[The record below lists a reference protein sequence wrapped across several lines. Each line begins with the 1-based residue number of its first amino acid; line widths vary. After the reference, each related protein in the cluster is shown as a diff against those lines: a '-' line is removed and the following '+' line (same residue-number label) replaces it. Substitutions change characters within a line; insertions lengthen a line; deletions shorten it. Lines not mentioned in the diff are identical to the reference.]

1 MFIAFS
7 LPKQRNKLLPT
18 SALLQSMQFQSIGAR
33 VISKL
38 YYNIEMKA
46 SKKVLTYW
54 PCQAT
59 QLQQKEYSDVNVAH
73 IVLLG
78 EKSNAAITNCGKK
91 AMGGSVPQVVL
102 DKKLREKKHRFI
114 V

>member
-1 MFIAFS
+1 
-7 LPKQRNKLLPT
+7 
-18 SALLQSMQFQSIGAR
+18 
-33 VISKL
+33 
-38 YYNIEMKA
+38 MKA

-114 V
+114 VWPLARNAGELLHENQEKKSAKIGRTSSKGCFNWWNTVL